1 MLICCRTFFLR
12 LAYTSEILDGFDRD
26 QDWDLLLGMDLLLA
40 GSDGRAPLRPKLFE
54 RLLRPVQ

>member
-1 MLICCRTFFLR
+1 MR

-26 QDWDLLLGMDLLLA
+26 QDWDLLLGMDLSLA
-40 GSDGRAPLRPKLFE
+40 GSGGRAPLRPKLFE